1 MINFKSGEIIA
12 VGEAMIEMAVTDKNF
27 FRRGFAGDTF
37 NTIWY
42 MAKMLGSQFDIGF
55 VTNVG
60 VDSISDTFLE
70 EIRSD
75 GLKTNRIQK
84 VSDRTMGLYMIEL
97 EGSERSFHYW
107 RNNSAA
113 RLLADDG
120 KWLSEAFSNTSLI
133 HFSGITL
140 AILSKESR
148 ERFFD
153 NLNLARSNGAR
164 ISFDPNIRP
173 NLWSS
178 RDEICETLQRFLTVT
193 DIALPSFED
202 ESIHWGDSSPED
214 TLNRFSREGVTE
226 IAVKNGSGAVV
237 AMAVGEKIIKPTAAV
252 LGVCDTS
259 GAGDAFN
266 AGYLASRLL
275 GYNQEE
281 SIVRGQKLGGEVIR
295 HFGAR
300 HSKDILSTEF
310 LKSFT

>member
-12 VGEAMIEMAVTDKNF
+12 VGEAMIEMAVTDQNL

-42 MAKMLGSQFDIGF
+42 MAQMLGSQFDVGF
-55 VTNVG
+55 LTNVG
-60 VDSISDTFLE
+60 MDSISDAFVE

-75 GLKTNRIQK
+75 GVKTNRIQK
-84 VSDRTMGLYMIEL
+84 VPDRTMGLYMIEL
-97 EGSERSFHYW
+97 DGSERCFHYW
-107 RNNSAA
+107 RKNSAA
-113 RLLADDG
+113 RLLADDAE
-120 KWLSEAFSNTSLI
+120 WLSEAISDTSLI

-148 ERFFD
+148 KRLFD
-153 NLNLARSNGAR
+153 SLSLARSNGAR

-173 NLWSS
+173 KLWSS
-178 RDEICETLQRFLTVT
+178 RHELCETLQRFLTVT

-214 TLNRFSREGVTE
+214 TLNRFASEGVTE

-237 AMAVGEKIIKPTAAV
+237 AMAGGETIIKPTPTV

-275 GYNQEE
+275 GYSQEH
-281 SIVRGQKLGGEVIR
+281 SIVRGQKLSGEVIR

-300 HSKDILSTEF
+300 TSKGIFSKESF
-310 LKSFT
+310 KSFT